1 MPTIF
6 EYFGIRLVFF
16 SNEHFPIHIHA
27 FYNEEF
33 GMRIEFKIENS
44 IITEITYRTQKGYKN
59 FPPKQR
65 RDLTKLISAHQYEI
79 VNDWINFVV
88 LNNRVERKIIT
99 QRIK

>member
-1 MPTIF
+1 M
-6 EYFGIRLVFF
+6 FF

-27 FYNEEF
+27 FYTEEY

-44 IITEITYRTQKGYKN
+44 IITEITYLKQKGYKT

-65 RDLTKLISAHQYEI
+65 RDLKKLISTHQYEI